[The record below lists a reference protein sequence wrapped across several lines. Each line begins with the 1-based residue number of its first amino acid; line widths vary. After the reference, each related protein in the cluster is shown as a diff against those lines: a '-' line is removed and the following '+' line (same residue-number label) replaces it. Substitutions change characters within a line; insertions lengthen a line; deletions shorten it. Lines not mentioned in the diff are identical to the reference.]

1 MRIEANGVDVS
12 NFIGTVTWSGD
23 VTQMARKLAFTYLY
37 TNLSTDIE
45 VVEINIGNR
54 ILAYDDSG
62 YLIFDGIVITEEFE
76 ETDIKKSI
84 TAADYAFYLKNKVY
98 GEFKGKPA
106 QVVRKVLS
114 MFDIPAGEI
123 LEAAGDIN
131 ILAAGDKTIYQII
144 EEAYGAEADGV
155 YIKMTGTTLNIEKI
169 GTVCVGTYTGDDFVA
184 SAKYKSSIENMVNT
198 VAIIDGN
205 SRLVNRTSNEDDLI
219 YGVIQEV
226 YKHDD
231 EKKNAIDEARK
242 LMKSVENSGSITING
257 DYSVTAGTS
266 IIVEKVNSRIQGLFK
281 ITSDSHSITNGQ
293 HTTTITLDFTKVI

>member
-1 MRIEANGVDVS
+1 MRIEANGIDVS

-37 TNLSTDIE
+37 TDLSTDIE

-54 ILAYDDSG
+54 ILAYDDSSN
-62 YLIFDGIVITEEFE
+62 LIFDGIVITEEFE

-98 GEFKGKPA
+98 GEFKGNPA

-131 ILAAGDKTIYQII
+131 ILAAGDKTIYQIV
-144 EEAYGAEADGV
+144 EEAYSAEADGV
-155 YIKMTGTTLNIEKI
+155 YIKMIGTTLNIEKI
-169 GTVCVGTYTGDDFVA
+169 GTICVGTYTGDDFVT

-231 EKKNAIDEARK
+231 EKKNALDEAKK
-242 LMKSVENSGSITING
+242 LMKSVENSGSITIKG

-266 IIVEKVNSRIQGLFK
+266 VIVEKVNSRIQGLFK

>member
-1 MRIEANGVDVS
+1 MRIEADGIDVS

-37 TNLSTDIE
+37 TDLSTDIE

-62 YLIFDGIVITEEFE
+62 DLIFDGIVITEEFE

-98 GEFKGKPA
+98 GEFKGNPA

-123 LEAAGDIN
+123 LETAGDIN

-144 EEAYGAEADGV
+144 EEAYSAEADGV
-155 YIKMTGTTLNIEKI
+155 YIKMIGTTLNIEKI
-169 GTVCVGTYTGDDFVA
+169 GTICVGTYTGDDFVT

-231 EKKNAIDEARK
+231 EKKNALDEARK
-242 LMKSVENSGSITING
+242 LMKAVENSGSITING

>member
-37 TNLSTDIE
+37 TDLSTDIE

-62 YLIFDGIVITEEFE
+62 DLIFDGIVITEEFE

-98 GEFKGKPA
+98 GEFKGNPA

-144 EEAYGAEADGV
+144 EEAYSAEADGV
-155 YIKMTGTTLNIEKI
+155 YIKMIGTTLNIEKI
-169 GTVCVGTYTGDDFVA
+169 GTICVGTYTGDDFVT

-205 SRLVNRTSNEDDLI
+205 SRLVNRISNENDLI

-231 EKKNAIDEARK
+231 EKKNALDEARK

>member
-37 TNLSTDIE
+37 TDLSTDIE

-62 YLIFDGIVITEEFE
+62 DLIFDGIVITEEFE

-98 GEFKGKPA
+98 GEFKGNPA

-144 EEAYGAEADGV
+144 EEAYSAEADGV
-155 YIKMTGTTLNIEKI
+155 YIKMIGTTLNIEKI
-169 GTVCVGTYTGDDFVA
+169 GTICVGTYTGDDFVT

-231 EKKNAIDEARK
+231 EKKNALDEARK

>member
-1 MRIEANGVDVS
+1 MRIEANGIDVS

-37 TNLSTDIE
+37 TDLSTDIE

-62 YLIFDGIVITEEFE
+62 DLIFDGIVITEEFE

-98 GEFKGKPA
+98 GEFKGNPA

-123 LEAAGDIN
+123 LETAGDIN

-144 EEAYGAEADGV
+144 EEAYSAEADGV
-155 YIKMTGTTLNIEKI
+155 YIKMIGTTLNIEKI
-169 GTVCVGTYTGDDFVA
+169 GTICVGTYTGDDFVT

-231 EKKNAIDEARK
+231 EKKNALDEARK
-242 LMKSVENSGSITING
+242 LMKAVENSGSITING

>member
-144 EEAYGAEADGV
+144 EEAYGTESDGV

-169 GTVCVGTYTGDDFVA
+169 GTICVGTYTGDDVVT
-184 SAKYKSSIENMVNT
+184 SAKYKSSMENMVNT

>member
-37 TNLSTDIE
+37 TDLSTDIE

-62 YLIFDGIVITEEFE
+62 DLIFDGIVITEEFE

-98 GEFKGKPA
+98 GEFKGNPA

-144 EEAYGAEADGV
+144 EEAYSAEADGV
-155 YIKMTGTTLNIEKI
+155 YIKMIGTTLNIEKI
-169 GTVCVGTYTGDDFVA
+169 GTICVGTYTGDDFVT

-198 VAIIDGN
+198 VANIDGN

-231 EKKNAIDEARK
+231 EKKNALDEARK

>member
-37 TNLSTDIE
+37 TDLSTDIE

-62 YLIFDGIVITEEFE
+62 DLIFDGIVITEEFE

-98 GEFKGKPA
+98 GEFKGNPA

-144 EEAYGAEADGV
+144 EEAYSAEADGV
-155 YIKMTGTTLNIEKI
+155 YIKMTGTTMNIEKI
-169 GTVCVGTYTGDDFVA
+169 GTICVGTYTGDDFVT

-231 EKKNAIDEARK
+231 EKKNALDEARK
-242 LMKSVENSGSITING
+242 LMKSVENSGNITING

>member
-1 MRIEANGVDVS
+1 M
-12 NFIGTVTWSGD
+12 
-23 VTQMARKLAFTYLY
+23 
-37 TNLSTDIE
+37 
-45 VVEINIGNR
+45 
-54 ILAYDDSG
+54 AYDDSG